1 MSKKLVVS
9 GLLLTLTMVNLTA
22 YAGEQYLQ
30 QRQQEQAER
39 QRIQQERYSKMYN
52 SNGFS
57 SSLMDTVNGN
67 SNSNSNSNSR
77 SNSSYGNGRYEY
89 TLGQYKEAE

>member
-39 QRIQQERYSKMYN
+39 QRIQQETYAKRFNSDGYN
-52 SNGFS
+52 K
-57 SSLMDTVNGN
+57 SLMDTVNSKGSNVDEEGN
-67 SNSNSNSNSR
+67 LIF
-77 SNSSYGNGRYEY
+77 SSSSDEEVERLRNMRWK
-89 TLGQYKEAE
+89 QW

>member
-1 MSKKLVVS
+1 
-9 GLLLTLTMVNLTA
+9 MVNLTA

-39 QRIQQERYSKMYN
+39 ERIQQERYSKMYN

-57 SSLMDTVNGN
+57 SSLMDTVNG
-67 SNSNSNSNSR
+67 
-77 SNSSYGNGRYEY
+77 
-89 TLGQYKEAE
+89 

>member
-9 GLLLTLTMVNLTA
+9 GLLLTLTMINLTA

-39 QRIQQERYSKMYN
+39 QRIQQERYARMYN

-67 SNSNSNSNSR
+67 SNSNSNSRN
-77 SNSSYGNGRYEY
+77 NSSYRNGNYEY

>member
-57 SSLMDTVNGN
+57 SSLMDTVNSKGSNVDEEGN
-67 SNSNSNSNSR
+67 LIFSGPSDEEVERLRNMR
-77 SNSSYGNGRYEY
+77 WK
-89 TLGQYKEAE
+89 QW